1 MNKKCF
7 VASAFL
13 LMLFVSC
20 GGQER
25 YKTPYV
31 ERGGITQ
38 SECMSADKW
47 KKEEI
52 LLSVREREIT
62 LSHKNILLPK
72 YSVVGIEDNKGYVSW
87 QKNIGGETSLLYLEG
102 DENHISVRERID
114 ISSHDTLCYYNVS
127 VIIKNI
133 SAGEYD
139 FLLFDE
145 KDYLISESEVVVR

>member
-1 MNKKCF
+1 MNKKYFFACY
-7 VASAFL
+7 VL
-13 LMLFVSC
+13 LMIFVSC
-20 GGQER
+20 GGQEQ

-38 SECMSADKW
+38 SECKTPDEW
-47 KKEEI
+47 KKEEFS
-52 LLSVREREIT
+52 LSVREKEIT
-62 LSHKNILLPK
+62 LLHKNILLPRN
-72 YSVVGIEDNKGYVSW
+72 SVVGIEDNKGYISW

-102 DENHISVRERID
+102 DEKHISVRERID
-114 ISSHDTLCYYNVS
+114 MSSEETLCYYDVA

-145 KDYLISESEVVVR
+145 KDYLIFESEVVVR